1 MNKVLLYFTSL
12 IVKEPKFFSMH
23 DFSNDYILIQG
34 ETLNKFVEKFEQN
47 PKKLIPI
54 IFDLIA
60 ILKLFLENK

>member
-1 MNKVLLYFTSL
+1 
-12 IVKEPKFFSMH
+12 MH
-23 DFSNDYILIQG
+23 DFLNDYILIQG
-34 ETLNKFVEKFEQN
+34 ETLNKLVEKFEQN